1 MATGKERVSGTL
13 GRTSSGGTK
22 PAWVAKVGRAVINAF
37 LIFHILGVTCWSIP
51 LTNPLLTASRN
62 LIRPYFLWAGLF
74 QAWDMFSP
82 TPRSIN
88 SYVEAIVLYKDG
100 STRNWAFPRMDHLSL
115 TERYFKER
123 YRKYVDSLGEDTNS
137 ALWPDAAR
145 RIARLNNDGPSA
157 EAMVFLVRYS
167 SAIVPQSGS
176 NIPAAWDTQVF
187 YAYTVEPEDVKP
199 GDVK

>member
-1 MATGKERVSGTL
+1 MA
-13 GRTSSGGTK
+13 
-22 PAWVAKVGRAVINAF
+22 INVF
-37 LIFHILGVTCWSIP
+37 LIFHLLGVTCWAMP
-51 LTNPLLTASRN
+51 LTNPLLTAFRN

-82 TPRSIN
+82 QPRSIN
-88 SYVEAIVLYKDG
+88 SYIEAIVLYKDG

-123 YRKYVDSLGEDTNS
+123 YRKFADSLGEDANA

-145 RIARLNNDGPSA
+145 RIARLNNNGPSA

-167 SAIVPQSGS
+167 SPIVPQSGS
-176 NIPAAWDTQVF
+176 NLPAAWETQVF
-187 YAYTVEPEDVKP
+187 YAYTVEPEDAKS
-199 GDVK
+199 GDAK